1 MTSAH
6 VGLSGVADKAW
17 LRAVRK
23 RWTAPGSRP
32 AGKVNAGQKVYA
44 GWIPG
49 AVLVMMYTG
58 LLMWFSGILRTIS
71 RTSVIFVHDYLAL
84 SILIVLA
91 GHITLAYRDPE
102 ARRGMTAGL
111 VSGSWAKWEHPRW
124 RYEYWPTAG
133 IVTADLGN
141 KGEPHMAGD
150 DDISG

>member
-1 MTSAH
+1 M
-6 VGLSGVADKAW
+6 
-17 LRAVRK
+17 RK

-32 AGKVNAGQKVYA
+32 AGKFNAGQKIYA
-44 GWIPG
+44 GWIAG
-49 AVLVMMYTG
+49 AVLAMMFTG

-84 SILIVLA
+84 SILIILA

-102 ARRGMTAGL
+102 ARRGMRTGL
-111 VSGSWAKWEHPRW
+111 VSRSWAKWEHPRW
-124 RYEYWPTAG
+124 RYEDWPTAG